1 MTISRRL
8 HIPAW
13 LLHAMACILWWG
25 VWGFLA
31 KLGSDFATPLQL
43 QILFTFG
50 MVPIAVLALLQVR
63 FKLAA
68 KRRGAFYGVLCGLF
82 SGLGLLAYY
91 ASMQRGKASIV
102 GPVTALF
109 PLLTILLAFVF
120 LKEKVNRVQAIGMIL
135 ALCAI
140 TILSV

>member
-1 MTISRRL
+1 
-8 HIPAW
+8 
-13 LLHAMACILWWG
+13 MACILWWG

-31 KLGSDFATPLQL
+31 KLGSDSATPLQL

-50 MVPIAVLALLQVR
+50 MVPIAALALLQVR

-68 KRRGAFYGVLCGLF
+68 KPRGAFYGVLCGLF